1 MAGTMNLRRN
11 QKMSKK
17 AKERALEVYPV
28 EICGYVTECRIGA
41 TPKPQDWNEDKR
53 KCYQEGYEQAEKDM
67 IERACNYLYDHRQ
80 GNKDVYQFIG
90 LFRLAMEEGL

>member
-1 MAGTMNLRRN
+1 
-11 QKMSKK
+11 MSKK
-17 AKERALEVYPV
+17 AEEKALEKYP
-28 EICGYVTECRIGA
+28 
-41 TPKPQDWNEDKR
+41 KDKKGCLYDLAR
-53 KCYQEGYEQAEKDM
+53 REYIEGYEQAEKDM